1 MTEASPAAPPD
12 PDARPEP
19 DAIPP
24 PEAAPEPEATST
36 PEPPPSP
43 EPTPERD
50 AAREFAAVWGEHARA
65 ARVYRA
71 AVLALSLALVA
82 AVWGLV
88 GVSRFVPQPLFV
100 RVDDVGRPRVVE
112 PEQLYF
118 DRDPT
123 DKVVRH
129 FLVAFVRL
137 HVSRIRARVRDD
149 FTHSL
154 YFLSRDAGQAAYA
167 DALDEIAAVAA
178 GTAPEREVA
187 DIVLHIY
194 PRPEAPHRAE
204 ATFEMLEAGP
214 SGARRSHWT
223 AVMEFDWVEAA
234 NTEFALVNPIGLVVT
249 DLRLTEASAE

>member
-1 MTEASPAAPPD
+1 MTETNPNAHPD
-12 PDARPEP
+12 PEARPEP
-19 DAIPP
+19 NAHPDPEATTP
-24 PEAAPEPEATST
+24 PETAPEP
-36 PEPPPSP
+36 PS
-43 EPTPERD
+43 ERD

-71 AVLALSLALVA
+71 AVVALALALVA

-100 RVDDVGRPRVVE
+100 RVDDVGRARVVQ

-129 FLVAFVRL
+129 FLIAFVRL

-154 YFLSRDAGQAAYA
+154 YFLSREAGQAAYA
-167 DALDEIAAVAA
+167 AALDEIAAVAA

-194 PRPEAPHRAE
+194 PRPQAPHRAE
-204 ATFEMLEAGP
+204 ATYEMLEAGA